1 MAKDEEHAEL
11 NAVGLITDVK
21 TNADKGAAAEAQ
33 NTEIAS
39 YFYTFLL
46 RLLYRMRPFLLN
58 DGCRVYGHG
67 LHSRQNGR

>member
-33 NTEIAS
+33 NTDGDPM
-39 YFYTFLL
+39 LL
-46 RLLYRMRPFLLN
+46 RTGCISCAVRSWALY
-58 DGCRVYGHG
+58 
-67 LHSRQNGR
+67 GRALKHFWNL